1 MSRKVLIIA
10 GAMPCDTP
18 FMDYYISILKGINI
32 EYEVICWNR
41 KGLSINQISADYFV
55 WNVMYDNYANPI
67 KKIFI
72 LYRYSRFC
80 KKVIKGGNYYNVI
93 VLTIPISLFL
103 VAYLT
108 RHYSNRFILDIRD
121 HSPLINKKI
130 FKNWFI
136 KELNYASN
144 VVISSDGFKE
154 WLPASCKY
162 VLSHNVALDVIEHNL
177 KVCYDKP
184 RTPIRI
190 LTAGLMIRYE
200 CNARVIRDLAN
211 RHDFELSFVG
221 EGPMKDPLEKYCS
234 DNGFANVSFSGRYEK
249 TEEESI
255 FMNSDMVNIY
265 LPRSLNSDT
274 CMSNRFYNSVLY
286 RKPMIVNEGCY
297 QADLV
302 DKFGLGI
309 VLKDQDDFYGRI
321 TEYWGEL
328 DWNKYQENCEFF
340 LSIVRCDI
348 ETFNRAVIISLD
360 V

>member
-1 MSRKVLIIA
+1 MSKKILIIA
-10 GAMPCDTP
+10 GSMPCDTP
-18 FMDYYISILKGINI
+18 FLEYYVSILKGSNI
-32 EYEVICWNR
+32 EYELICWNR
-41 KGLSINQISADYFV
+41 KGWSIQQSSLDYYV
-55 WNVMYDNYANPI
+55 WNVRYDNYANSI
-67 KKIFI
+67 KKIFL

-80 KKVIKGGNYYNVI
+80 KKRIKDGNYSNVI

-103 VAYLT
+103 VPYLT
-108 RHYSNRFILDIRD
+108 RYYSNRFILDIRD
-121 HSPLINKKI
+121 HCPAIDKKI

-136 KELNYASN
+136 KELNHASR
-144 VVISSDGFKE
+144 VVISSDGFKK
-154 WLPASCKY
+154 WLPDSCDY
-162 VLSHNVALDVIEHNL
+162 VISHNVTLDVIEHNL
-177 KVCYDKP
+177 KVCYDKSK
-184 RTPIRI
+184 TPIRI

-211 RHDFELSFVG
+211 RNDFKLSFVG
-221 EGPMKDPLEKYCS
+221 EGPMRDLLEKYCS
-234 DNGFANVSFSGRYEK
+234 ENGFANVSFSGRYEK

-265 LPRSLNSDT
+265 LSQSLNSDT

-309 VLKDQDDFYGRI
+309 VLKDQDDFYRRI
-321 TEYWGEL
+321 TEYWETL
-328 DWNKYQENCEFF
+328 DWKKYQDNCEFF
-340 LSIVRCDI
+340 LFKVRSDI
-348 ETFNRAVIISLD
+348 ETFNRAVIKALD